1 MLDYR
6 LRIVKRSSL
15 YVRFS
20 GKRSPAVHRAALLGT
35 SCQATLAA
43 WLCTALVGSV
53 LMPAA
58 GCRAPSTTF
67 EIVDYRRPGDA
78 RRYHETFDE
87 AYYDVDD
94 HGNLDLVLRRCTPAG
109 GTSGHSVTQVIH
121 MRTVWR
127 SIPGTT
133 VAHRS
138 QINATVSYLIVSG
151 SMGGS
156 FEGAGSVFFDQ
167 RKGEDV
173 ITGSLDLAILR
184 PKRRLLSGEDLFKRA
199 ELTGTFVARRDP
211 RRVVRIINEM
221 NRLFGPLPSQHAVG
235 SEP

>member
-1 MLDYR
+1 M
-6 LRIVKRSSL
+6 
-15 YVRFS
+15 
-20 GKRSPAVHRAALLGT
+20 HRAALVSVRG
-35 SCQATLAA
+35 QIVFAA
-43 WLCTALVGSV
+43 AVCAALIGLV
-53 LMPAA
+53 LIPAA
-58 GCRAPSTTF
+58 GCRAPSTAF
-67 EIVDYRRPGDA
+67 EIVDYRQPGDA
-78 RRYHETFDE
+78 RRYRETFDE
-87 AYYDVDD
+87 AYYYVDD

-109 GTSGHSVTQVIH
+109 GTSSHGITQVIH

-199 ELTGTFVARRDP
+199 ELTGTFTARRDP

-221 NRLFGPLPSQHAVG
+221 NRLFGPLPSHHAVR